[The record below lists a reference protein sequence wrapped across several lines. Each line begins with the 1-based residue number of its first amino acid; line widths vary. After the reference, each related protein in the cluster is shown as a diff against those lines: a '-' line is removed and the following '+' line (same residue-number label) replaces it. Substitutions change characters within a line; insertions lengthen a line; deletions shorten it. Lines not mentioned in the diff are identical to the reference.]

1 MSDIDNNLKSD
12 IANFNRSLVV
22 LNAYVCV
29 YMCVWVYWLF
39 MHVCIY
45 VNIYVCMYVD
55 KLQLNVKIFSWNRR
69 HKSTYRHVKNQRR
82 IFLYK
87 IHRENRKWFFL
98 NTIRAPPSEVVL
110 ICMRKKIIVRLTLLV
125 TDVSG
130 SLSWSFFISIWKG
143 NAFAVTPPLPA
154 GFTTCEWERFE
165 YSSRTAALL
174 WRSRTAESVFVTPS
188 RFIQRPS
195 LEFLTLQRRT
205 RNTSPHPWIFP
216 IPYSSVAPVGT
227 FRQFSEVVDNGMSTS
242 YVLTNRIYVSSER
255 LISWHHEMF
264 TRRLPFI
271 KYGCQSSNS
280 LYPINQKL
288 ALQRN

>member
-1 MSDIDNNLKSD
+1 MSDIGNKLKWD

-29 YMCVWVYWLF
+29 YIYLCVIIYIWVYWLF
-39 MHVCIY
+39 MHACIY

-216 IPYSSVAPVGT
+216 IPASLQLECSGSFLRSWIMEWVPPTFWRTEYTCHQNAGFDDIMKCLRVVYRSS
-227 FRQFSEVVDNGMSTS
+227 STA
-242 YVLTNRIYVSSER
+242 VNQVTVFIR
-255 LISWHHEMF
+255 LIKS
-264 TRRLPFI
+264 
-271 KYGCQSSNS
+271 
-280 LYPINQKL
+280 
-288 ALQRN
+288 